1 MFYLKNAFHGD
12 VFSKVIVFP
21 EVMKVDLYLRREA
34 FFTTTALPKILSIS
48 SSVLL
53 SIVSSR
59 FMSPSVFQKQRNSCE
74 LPHDV
79 VPASRSDEQPPS
91 RWSR

>member
-1 MFYLKNAFHGD
+1 
-12 VFSKVIVFP
+12 
-21 EVMKVDLYLRREA
+21 MKVDLYLRRKA
-34 FFTTTALPKILSIS
+34 LFTTAEAAKDYVSLFVRLIVYCLRS
-48 SSVLL
+48 SHVF
-53 SIVSSR
+53 R